1 MLLFDLETNGLL
13 DEVTQLHCIATL
25 DTQTSEE
32 RIYSSLAG
40 DLEDGLAAI
49 MKAHRI
55 GGHNVIKFDIPVL
68 QKLYPT
74 FQIDKAQ
81 VFDTLIAA
89 RLIWTNIKDTDAGL
103 LKSGRLPGKKFGS
116 HSLEAYGY
124 RLGEMKGEYEGG
136 WETVNQDMLDYC
148 IQDIRVTNKLWQ
160 KIKQKNYSKRAL
172 SLEHEV
178 AWLIAQ
184 QERNGFVFDE
194 AAAAELYARL
204 VKRQSELQLE
214 LENFFGS
221 WESPLPDFIPKR
233 DNKTKGYK
241 AGVPVKRSQTIVF
254 NPQSRSHIAN
264 RLTELYGW
272 EPVDFTEGGSPKV
285 DEAVI
290 EKLPYEPCPLLNE
303 YLTVEKR
310 ISQLANGT
318 QAWLRVVKNGKI
330 HGSVTTNGAVTGR
343 ATHSYPNISQVP
355 NSAAAYGTDCRKL
368 FTVPKGWQLVGA
380 DQSGLELRC
389 LAHFLARYDGGQY
402 ADAVVN
408 GDVHSLNQKA
418 AGLETRNQAKTFI
431 YAWLY
436 GAGDQKIGSIVG
448 GTQEEGRKLKQRFLK
463 ANPALKRLREE
474 VTKKAEDEKHLTGL
488 DGRKIHI
495 RAAFSSLNALLQGAG
510 AVLCKQW
517 IVLVE
522 RELSKTLK
530 HGWDGDYAL
539 CAWSHDEIQVA
550 CRTPEIAAHVSNV
563 CCEQAVVAGEAFNFR
578 CATAGEAKAGNNWA
592 ETH

>member
-1 MLLFDLETNGLL
+1 MLLFDIETNGLL
-13 DEVTQLHCIATL
+13 EEVTQLHCIATF

-32 RIYSSLAG
+32 RIFSSLAG
-40 DLEDGLAAI
+40 DLQDGLDLI
-49 MKAHRI
+49 MKAPRI
-55 GGHNVIKFDIPVL
+55 AGHNVIKYDLPVL

-74 FQIDKAQ
+74 FSYDKRN

-103 LKSGRLPGKKFGS
+103 LKSGKLPGKKFGS

-148 IQDIRVTNKLWQ
+148 LQDIRVTNKLWQ

-233 DNKTKGYK
+233 DNKSKGYK

-285 DEAVI
+285 DESVI
-290 EKLPYEPCPLLNE
+290 EKLPYEPCPILNE

-355 NSAAAYGTDCRKL
+355 NSSATYGTDCRKL
-368 FTVPKGWQLVGA
+368 FTVPKGWKLVGA

-389 LAHFLARYDGGQY
+389 LAHFLAKYDGGQY

-448 GTQEEGRKLKQRFLK
+448 GTPEQGRKLKQRFLK

-474 VTKKAEDEKHLTGL
+474 VTKKAEDEKYLTGL

-510 AVLCKQW
+510 AILCKQW
-517 IVLVE
+517 IVMVE

-550 CRTPEIAAHVSNV
+550 CRTQEIAEYVSKV
-563 CCEQAVVAGEAFNFR
+563 CCEQAALAGEAFNFR
-578 CATAGEAKAGNNWA
+578 CATAGEAKIGNNWA

>member
-1 MLLFDLETNGLL
+1 MLLFDIETNGLL
-13 DEVTQLHCIATL
+13 DEVTKLHCIATF

-32 RIYSSLAG
+32 RIYSSLTG
-40 DLEDGLAAI
+40 DLEDGLNAL
-49 MKAHRI
+49 MTAHRL
-55 GGHNVIKFDIPVL
+55 GGHNVIKYDIPVL

-74 FQIDKAQ
+74 FHFNKSR

-89 RLIWTNIKDTDAGL
+89 RLIWTNLKDTDAGL

-136 WETVNQDMLDYC
+136 WEEVNQDMIDYC

-160 KIKQKNYSKRAL
+160 KIKLKNYSKRAL

-194 AAAAELYARL
+194 AAATELYARL

-233 DNKTKGYK
+233 DNKSKGYK

-290 EKLPYEPCPLLNE
+290 EKLPYEPCPILNE

-355 NSAAAYGTDCRKL
+355 NSSAAYGTDCRKL
-368 FTVPKGWQLVGA
+368 FTIPKGWKLVGA

-448 GTQEEGRKLKQRFLK
+448 GTPEEGRKLKQRFLK

-474 VTKKAEDEKHLTGL
+474 VTKKAEDEKYLTGL

-510 AVLCKQW
+510 AILCKQW

-539 CAWSHDEIQVA
+539 CAWSHDELQVA
-550 CRTPEIAAHVSNV
+550 CRTQEIAEYVSKV
-563 CCEQAVVAGEAFNFR
+563 CCEQAAVAGEVFNFR
-578 CATAGEAKAGNNWA
+578 CSTAGEAKVGNNWA

>member
-1 MLLFDLETNGLL
+1 MLLFDIETNGLL
-13 DEVTQLHCIATL
+13 DEVTKLHCIATF

-40 DLEDGLAAI
+40 DLEDGLNAL
-49 MKAHRI
+49 MTAHRI
-55 GGHNVIKFDIPVL
+55 GGHNVIKYDIPVL

-74 FQIDKAQ
+74 FQFNKSH

-89 RLIWTNIKDTDAGL
+89 RLIWTNLKDTDAGL

-124 RLGEMKGEYEGG
+124 RLGEMKWEYEGG
-136 WETVNQDMLDYC
+136 WEEVNQDMIDYC

-160 KIKQKNYSKRAL
+160 KIKLKNYSKRAL

-194 AAAAELYARL
+194 AAATELYARL

-233 DNKTKGYK
+233 DNKSKGYK

-285 DEAVI
+285 DESVI
-290 EKLPYEPCPLLNE
+290 EKLPYEPCPILNE

-355 NSAAAYGTDCRKL
+355 NSSAAYGTDCRKL
-368 FTVPKGWQLVGA
+368 FTVPKGWKLVGA

-418 AGLETRNQAKTFI
+418 AGLDTRNQAKTFI

-448 GTQEEGRKLKQRFLK
+448 GTPEEGRKLKQRFLK

-474 VTKKAEDEKHLTGL
+474 VTKKAEDEKYLTGL

-510 AVLCKQW
+510 AILCKQW

-550 CRTPEIAAHVSNV
+550 CRTQEIAEYVSKV
-563 CCEQAVVAGEAFNFR
+563 CCEQAAVAGEFFNFR
-578 CATAGEAKAGNNWA
+578 CATAGEAKVGNNWA